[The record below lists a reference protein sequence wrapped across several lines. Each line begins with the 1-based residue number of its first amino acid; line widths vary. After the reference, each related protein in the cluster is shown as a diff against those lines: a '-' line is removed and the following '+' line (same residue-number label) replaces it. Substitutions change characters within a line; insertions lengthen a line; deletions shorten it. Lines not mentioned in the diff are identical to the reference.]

1 MYDENWESHLQFL
14 HCPDYALL
22 TYNGT
27 YLLLGLF
34 FCLHAVLKC
43 KSKFV
48 KIMFI
53 ICCLSRNTM
62 LGFISF
68 DRRPIL
74 YSWASLATLFWPA
87 LEMKWPGSKSWCMF
101 GYSAWCWTKYE
112 RYVSTYLTTS
122 IQSTTSVIVIILY
135 HSVAAYI
142 CNGRLKETA
151 RSKFLFGATLCGA
164 SVFLRQVELFWHH
177 HPLLL
182 YNRCDIRLTWVLW
195 NRGSRPG
202 LPSYKF
208 NSLLYAYP
216 ESFLSSWRVRTQ
228 SLDDCFYGKYKTIL
242 FSKLMF
248 FYGLQRW

>member
-1 MYDENWESHLQFL
+1 MLSFTQYNARFYFL
-14 HCPDYALL
+14 WQTSYIVFLGFFSYALL
-22 TYNGT
+22 TGFGNEVTWVEILMYVWV
-27 YLLLGLF
+27 
-34 FCLHAVLKC
+34 FCLMLDEVRE
-43 KSKFV
+43 V
-48 KIMFI
+48 
-53 ICCLSRNTM
+53 CLNLFDNIYTINHF
-62 LGFISF
+62 GNSF
-68 DRRPIL
+68 
-74 YSWASLATLFWPA
+74 
-87 LEMKWPGSKSWCMF
+87 
-101 GYSAWCWTKYE
+101 
-112 RYVSTYLTTS
+112 
-122 IQSTTSVIVIILY
+122 IILY

-142 CNGRLKETA
+142 CNSRLKETA

-177 HPLLL
+177 HSLLL

-248 FYGLQRW
+248 FMDYKGGNKEGLRHLHMLSK